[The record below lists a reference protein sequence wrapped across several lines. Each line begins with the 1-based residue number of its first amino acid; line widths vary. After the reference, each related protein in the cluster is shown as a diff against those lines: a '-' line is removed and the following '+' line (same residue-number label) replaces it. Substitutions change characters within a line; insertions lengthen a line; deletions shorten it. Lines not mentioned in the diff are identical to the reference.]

1 MIDLLKNTMFLGL
14 GLASL
19 TKEKIEEVAK
29 ELIKKGQLSEKEG
42 KDFIEDLSKRSKE
55 AGKEIKGKIEKGAAD
70 ALKKM
75 NLASRDE
82 LEELEKRIKKLEKE
96 LKKEK
101 AAK

>member
-42 KDFIEDLSKRSKE
+42 KDFIDDLTKRSKE
-55 AGKEIKGKIEKGAAD
+55 AGKEIKGKIEKGASD

-75 NLASRDE
+75 NLASRDD